1 MMMKNTVIRKFTLGI
16 LLATTSPAFILPA
29 IPAEAAENS
38 QQDIEAQIAEQ
49 QRILDELNEK
59 RKNAK
64 TDELKAQITDLK
76 QQMEDMRKKNNF
88 DSQGAFDGLAMQL
101 ENLQRQ
107 LDEQEKTQKLL
118 METIKKLDAIT
129 TVKPTDEYIDSFGHK
144 KYTANINVPMP
155 QKLVNPGPQ
164 GNVSYTQDAKNAQN
178 DSTMV
183 FSFAPDQL
191 YKIYCRTGY
200 LTDIELHRGEKV
212 SFVGGG
218 DTSAWAIN
226 STTVDGTPHIYI
238 KPIVKTSTTNI
249 IITTDKR
256 SYQLIVCT
264 SDWYNPMV
272 RWVYGQEE
280 HELQVKQAAKDDA
293 TITDKLNVLNPEN
306 LNFGYN
312 TKVKGSAKAPKM
324 VFDDGEKTYIR
335 FEKTTRKLPALFIRE
350 KGHKT
355 VSLANFKVRHNTY
368 ILDRLI
374 DAAEL
379 RFNET
384 DSVSITREK

>member
-16 LLATTSPAFILPA
+16 LLATTSSAFILPA

-76 QQMEDMRKKNNF
+76 QQMEAMRKKNNF

>member
-1 MMMKNTVIRKFTLGI
+1 MMKKTVIRKFTLGI
-16 LLATTSPAFILPA
+16 LLAISPAFILPA
-29 IPAEAAENS
+29 IPAEAAESS

-64 TDELKAQITDLK
+64 TDELKAQIADLK
-76 QQMEDMRKKNNF
+76 QQMTEMSKKNDF
-88 DSQGAFDGLAMQL
+88 DSQGAFDGLSMQL

-280 HELQVKQAAKDDA
+280 HELQIKQAAKDDA

>member
-1 MMMKNTVIRKFTLGI
+1 MMKKNAIHRLTLGV
-16 LLATTSPAFILPA
+16 LLAASPVFVLPA
-29 IPAEAAENS
+29 MPAEAAESN

-64 TDELKAQITDLK
+64 TDELKAQIADLK
-76 QQMEDMRKKNNF
+76 EQMAEMSKKSDF

-107 LDEQEKTQKLL
+107 LDEQEKTQNLL
-118 METIKKLDAIT
+118 METIKRLDAIT
-129 TVKPTDEYIDSFGHK
+129 TGKPMDSEEYIESLGHK
-144 KYTANINVPMP
+144 KYTAHINAPTP
-155 QKLVNPGPQ
+155 QKLVNPGPR
-164 GNVSYTQDAKNAQN
+164 GDVSYTQDAKNAQN

-200 LTDIELHRGEKV
+200 LTDIELHKGEKV

-238 KPIVKTSTTNI
+238 KPVVKTSTTNI

-272 RWVYGQEE
+272 RWAYGQEE
-280 HELQVKQAAKDDA
+280 HELQIKQAAKDDA

-306 LNFGYN
+306 LNFGYK
-312 TKVKGSAKAPKM
+312 TKTKGSATAPKM

-335 FEKTTRKLPALFIRE
+335 FDKTTRKLPALFIRE

>member
-1 MMMKNTVIRKFTLGI
+1 MMKNTVIRKFTLGI
-16 LLATTSPAFILPA
+16 LFATSPAFILPA
-29 IPAEAAENS
+29 IPAEAAESS

-76 QQMEDMRKKNNF
+76 QQMEAMRKKNNF
-88 DSQGAFDGLAMQL
+88 DSQGAFDGLSLQL

-129 TVKPTDEYIDSFGHK
+129 TTKPTDGHE
-144 KYTANINVPMP
+144 KYTANINAPMP

-272 RWVYGQEE
+272 RWAYGQEE

>member
-1 MMMKNTVIRKFTLGI
+1 MMKNTVIRKFTLGI
-16 LLATTSPAFILPA
+16 LFATSPAFILPA
-29 IPAEAAENS
+29 IPAEAAESS

-76 QQMEDMRKKNNF
+76 QQMEAMRKKNNF

-280 HELQVKQAAKDDA
+280 HELQIKQAAKDDA

>member
-1 MMMKNTVIRKFTLGI
+1 MMKKTVIRKFTLGI
-16 LLATTSPAFILPA
+16 LLAISPAFILPA
-29 IPAEAAENS
+29 IPAEAAESS

-64 TDELKAQITDLK
+64 TDELKAQIADLK
-76 QQMEDMRKKNNF
+76 QQMTEMSKKNDF

-129 TVKPTDEYIDSFGHK
+129 TTKPTDGHE
-144 KYTANINVPMP
+144 KYTANINAPMP

-293 TITDKLNVLNPEN
+293 TITDKLNVL
-306 LNFGYN
+306 
-312 TKVKGSAKAPKM
+312 KV
-324 VFDDGEKTYIR
+324 
-335 FEKTTRKLPALFIRE
+335 
-350 KGHKT
+350 
-355 VSLANFKVRHNTY
+355 
-368 ILDRLI
+368 
-374 DAAEL
+374 
-379 RFNET
+379 
-384 DSVSITREK
+384 

>member
-1 MMMKNTVIRKFTLGI
+1 MMKKTVIRKFTLGI
-16 LLATTSPAFILPA
+16 LLATSPAFILPA
-29 IPAEAAENS
+29 IPAEAAESS

-64 TDELKAQITDLK
+64 TDELKAQIADLK
-76 QQMEDMRKKNNF
+76 QQITEMSKKNDF
-88 DSQGAFDGLAMQL
+88 DSQGAFDGLSMQL

-280 HELQVKQAAKDDA
+280 HELQIKQAAKDDA

>member
-16 LLATTSPAFILPA
+16 LLATTSSAFILPA

-76 QQMEDMRKKNNF
+76 QQMEAMRKKNNF
-88 DSQGAFDGLAMQL
+88 DSQVAFDGLAMQL

>member
-29 IPAEAAENS
+29 IPAEAAESS

-64 TDELKAQITDLK
+64 TDELKAQIADLK
-76 QQMEDMRKKNNF
+76 QQMTEMSKKNDF
-88 DSQGAFDGLAMQL
+88 DSQGAFDGLSMQL

>member
-29 IPAEAAENS
+29 ISAEAAENS

-76 QQMEDMRKKNNF
+76 QQMEAMRKKNNF
-88 DSQGAFDGLAMQL
+88 DSQVAFDGLAMQL

>member
-1 MMMKNTVIRKFTLGI
+1 MMKNTVIRKFTLGI
-16 LLATTSPAFILPA
+16 LFATSPAFILPA
-29 IPAEAAENS
+29 IPAEAAESS

-76 QQMEDMRKKNNF
+76 QQMEAMRKKNNF
-88 DSQGAFDGLAMQL
+88 DSQGAFDGLSMQL

-144 KYTANINVPMP
+144 KYTANINAPMP

-226 STTVDGTPHIYI
+226 STTVVGTPHIYI

-280 HELQVKQAAKDDA
+280 HELQIKQAAKDDA

>member
-1 MMMKNTVIRKFTLGI
+1 MMKNTVIRKFTLGI
-16 LLATTSPAFILPA
+16 LFATSPAFILPA
-29 IPAEAAENS
+29 IPAEAAESS

-76 QQMEDMRKKNNF
+76 QQMEAMRKKNNF
-88 DSQGAFDGLAMQL
+88 DSQGAFDGLSMQL

-129 TVKPTDEYIDSFGHK
+129 TVKPTDEYIDSFGHE
-144 KYTANINVPMP
+144 KYTANINAPMP

-280 HELQVKQAAKDDA
+280 HELQIKQAAKDDA